1 MVAEQ
6 SAAIEKMKEDI
17 EKLKLGVIEDKKRQ
31 EEWKEET
38 DMDLTMIKGQ
48 VEKLEEKMNKMEE
61 KEIGLMDG
69 LQLKFAQMET

>member
-17 EKLKLGVIEDKKRQ
+17 EKLKLGVIEDKKKQ

-48 VEKLEEKMNKMEE
+48 VEKLEEKK
-61 KEIGLMDG
+61 
-69 LQLKFAQMET
+69 